1 LTHNFREE
9 KPAILPEEVIK
20 TMRLFRKIVTGSDKG
35 RKEIAKTNVS
45 KKDQTTTANEN
56 EELDDKVWQ
65 RIVEALAARGYPPA
79 KKDVEARK
87 R

>member
-1 LTHNFREE
+1 
-9 KPAILPEEVIK
+9 
-20 TMRLFRKIVTGSDKG
+20 MRLFRKTVTGSDKD

-79 KKDVEARK
+79 KKDVETRK